1 MLRLKRTHSFRR
13 IVTSPMSKEN
23 TRKARHALKQ
33 AQLAVQKGSK
43 AQAHVWASRAAQ
55 LCPHT
60 EEPWLILAAVGTPK
74 ASIHY
79 LKHALHINPESSQ
92 AQVALWWALQRQA
105 AAYPTAHLHESPQPR
120 ENTPPIIDTQRVSTR
135 LHPSKRRII
144 PWMIA
149 LLAFCIMLAFTSLLT
164 PGLEARASTVRT
176 PYQIHIILKPV
187 NNTGASAHAP
197 STPSESAPP
206 PQNSLSPNPSA
217 AVSAFVQETT
227 ATKTLQS
234 TSTSLPTATSTP
246 ETTSTPLPTATLPP
260 PPVPILAPPPLPEQ
274 SSPASNNEE
283 RWIDVDLS
291 NQKVYAYEGEQIIRE
306 FLVSTGTYRHPTV
319 TGQYRIYLKLIADDM
334 SGPGYYLPD
343 VPYTM
348 YFYKGYSFHGTYWH
362 DNFGT
367 PMSHGCVNM
376 RTSDAQWLFEWAD
389 IGTMVNIHY

>member
-1 MLRLKRTHSFRR
+1 
-13 IVTSPMSKEN
+13 MSKEN

-33 AQLAVQKGSK
+33 AQLAIRKGSK

-55 LCPHT
+55 LCPHI

-74 ASIHY
+74 ASVYY
-79 LKHALHINPESSQ
+79 LNHALHINPESSQ
-92 AQVALWWALQRQA
+92 AQAALWWALQRQA
-105 AAYPTAHLHESPQPR
+105 AAYPAAHLHESALPQ
-120 ENTPPIIDTQRVSTR
+120 ENTCLTHINDTQRVSSR
-135 LHPSKRRII
+135 LHPSKRAVI

-149 LLAFCIMLAFTSLLT
+149 LVACIMLAFTSLLT
-164 PGLEARASTVRT
+164 PRLEARANTVRT
-176 PYQIHIILKPV
+176 PYRIHIILKPI
-187 NNTGASAHAP
+187 NNSSASAHAP
-197 STPSESAPP
+197 ATLSEGVPH
-206 PQNSLSPNPSA
+206 PQISLSPNPSTA
-217 AVSAFVQETT
+217 TSAFVQGKT
-227 ATKTLQS
+227 ATKTLQV
-234 TSTSLPTATSTP
+234 TSTSLPTATSTLEP
-246 ETTSTPLPTATLPP
+246 TSTPIPTATLPP
-260 PPVPILAPPPLPEQ
+260 PPVPILAPPPVSEQ
-274 SSPASNNEE
+274 SNPVSNNAE

-389 IGTMVNIHY
+389 TGTMVNIHY